1 MTLRPLHVLSATLAC
16 AALCAG
22 IAWAVAAPAPAL
34 PPGHARPAHLA
45 AQNLLLAGV
54 QLPGGTRLVA
64 VGEFGHV
71 LLSDDAGASWRQAR
85 SVPTV
90 TTLTAVHFVDD
101 KQGWAVGHG
110 GGVIGTQDGGET
122 WQSLAGRLDGAEVL
136 LSVWFA
142 DAQHGLVVG
151 AFGHAARTSDG
162 GRSWQTFAITE
173 GEDGERHLN
182 QIFSAPAGPGGA
194 ATLWVAAES
203 GTLFRSDDG
212 GAAWQAVK
220 LPYKGSIWGGT
231 ALAQDT
237 AGALLVWGMQGNALR
252 SDDGGRSFTAV
263 PTGTEQ
269 SLSGGALLPGGDLVL
284 AGLGGAVVRSTD
296 GGRHF
301 SPLARDDRAGLAAVL
316 PGGAGQV
323 LLLGQAGVQ
332 AQALAPASAAP
343 AASAASA
350 PR

>member
-1 MTLRPLHVLSATLAC
+1 MRALHVLFTALAA

-22 IAWAVAAPAPAL
+22 IAWAVATPAPAV
-34 PPGHARPAHLA
+34 PPGHARAAPLA

-54 QLPGGTRLVA
+54 QLPGSPRLVA
-64 VGEFGHV
+64 VGEYGHV

-90 TTLTAVHFVDD
+90 TTLTALHFIDA

-110 GGVIGTQDGGET
+110 GVVIGTQDGGET
-122 WQSLAGRLDGAEVL
+122 WQALSGKLDGPEVL

-142 DAQHGLVVG
+142 DAQRGLAVG
-151 AFGHAARTSDG
+151 AFGYAARTADG
-162 GRSWQTFAITE
+162 GRSWQRFDIAE

-182 QIFSAPAGPGGA
+182 QVFSVPGA
-194 ATLWVAAES
+194 AGAAPVLWVAAES

-212 GAAWQAVK
+212 GAAWKAVK
-220 LPYKGSIWGGT
+220 LPYKGSIWGGA
-231 ALAQDT
+231 ALAHD
-237 AGALLVWGMQGNALR
+237 AGGALLVWGMQGNALR
-252 SDDGGRSFTAV
+252 SDDGGRTFTAV

-269 SLSGGALLPGGDLVL
+269 SLSGGALLPGGEVVL
-284 AGLGGAVVRSTD
+284 AGLGGAVVRSSD

-301 SPLARDDRAGLAAVL
+301 SPLARDDRAGIAAVL
-316 PGGAGQV
+316 PGPAGRV

-332 AQALAPASAAP
+332 GQALAAASAAP
-343 AASAASA
+343 AASA